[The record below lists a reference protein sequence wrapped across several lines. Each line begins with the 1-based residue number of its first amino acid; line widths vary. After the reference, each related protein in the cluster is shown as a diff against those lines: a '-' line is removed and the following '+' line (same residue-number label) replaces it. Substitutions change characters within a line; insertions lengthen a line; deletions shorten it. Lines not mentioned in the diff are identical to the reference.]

1 MLVAEEYGW
10 MYASGGGIIGRMY
23 ASGGGIIGR
32 MYASGGEIRVDAC

>member
-23 ASGGGIIGR
+23 ASGG
-32 MYASGGEIRVDAC
+32 EIRVDAC